1 MARSVRPST
10 SSKVGNSSVR
20 RPLRLTSMRNISA
33 KNAVRSRSI
42 GARLHLNSGEEKYS
56 QNSSPCSGAPSAFD
70 APAPRKIAVSI
81 ILVPLL
87 EVHSRQFLRYGVC
100 AGNER
105 KANVYHPGEHDR
117 IAAQQ
122 GVVSPDIVDSELLER
137 CEEKGGVREIE
148 KLERDRAPL
157 VAENAVE

>member
-1 MARSVRPST
+1 MRTNADRRKDQNVVSRSGAHREEELALSFQ
-10 SSKVGNSSVR
+10 
-20 RPLRLTSMRNISA
+20 RLLAPGLLVVITGANGSE
-33 KNAVRSRSI
+33 VRSE
-42 GARLHLNSGEEKYS
+42 LPKLNSREFPIVINES
-56 QNSSPCSGAPSAFD
+56 VQAHVDVWSDLLN
-70 APAPRKIAVSI
+70 R
-81 ILVPLL
+81 IL
-87 EVHSRQFLRYGVC
+87 
-100 AGNER
+100 
-105 KANVYHPGEHDR
+105 ANVYHPGEHDR